1 MFASYLW
8 KKISVSYIEHFYN
21 YNKNT
26 NNQT

>member
-1 MFASYLW
+1 MFANYLW
-8 KKISVSYIEHFYN
+8 KKISVSYIENFYN